1 MATFPALKPNS
12 RNFVLGNF
20 PQMEYVGTS
29 GVSTRF
35 LYDTTFQI
43 SYKLTLAYIS
53 LVESDI
59 ALLYNHYDGQQGSL
73 ISFALPSVIW
83 DGYSTIPVDPVSYE
97 WRYVNPLTI
106 EPSGI
111 NRFST
116 TVDLESAILY

>member
-12 RNFVLGNF
+12 RNLVLGNF

-35 LYDTTFQI
+35 LYGSTFQV
-43 SYKLTLAYIS
+43 SYKLTFTYAS

-73 ISFALPSVIW
+73 ISFALPTVIW
-83 DGYSTIPVDPVSYE
+83 DGYSTIPVDPANYE

-106 EPSGI
+106 EPSGV